1 MATPEQRTPIRLGR
15 GDKADLDIALA
26 DGDLLEGEL
35 VWARDL
41 AQPFIVTDDNGD
53 LVFTPAGGLSISDQA
68 KLDGIE
74 PGANNYSLPP
84 ATTTVLGGIKADGTT
99 CQIDPDGT
107 LHALGA
113 SSTPGSVSLV
123 SGTAPIT
130 VTNGSTT
137 PLIAVAAATTSAAG
151 VVQLADSAAIAAGT
165 AGRVVDAA
173 QLLASGPVPSAR
185 TVTAGAGLDGGGA
198 LSGDIVLSVE
208 FASQAQAEAG
218 SATDV
223 VMSPLRTAQAVAGK
237 VSTSR
242 SISAGSGLSGGGDL
256 SADRSFAVAFSSQAQ
271 AEAGVDTATSCSP
284 LRVHQAISA
293 RTVNDLTS
301 TSTSNPLSAAQG
313 KALNDNKV
321 PNSRQVIA
329 GTGLSGGGDLSA
341 SRTLSVSFA
350 SQVQAEAGSASDVVM
365 SPLRTAQ
372 AVAGKVDT
380 TRAINTAAGTGLIGG
395 GTLGADRNLALTGQA
410 LALHQLGNN
419 GLISRTGNGTVAAR
433 SITGSNGITVANGD
447 GVSANP
453 VISPTVASQAEAEA
467 GVISTKLMTPER
479 VAQAISALGPSTSVV
494 LEVFTASGTFAKDP
508 RDIAYWIEVIGG
520 GGSGARSATSDPA
533 GGGGGGGMVS
543 RFMAASAIAST
554 EAVTVGAGGGAVTA
568 LGGANGNAGGTSA
581 FGLHLGVFGG
591 RGGISTGNGGAGG
604 GVFDPDAISLS
615 GFAEGGFIGGASGQ
629 PSVYGGGGGN
639 GGPSMFGGGGGGRSG
654 GSGSSGGSSLLA
666 GTGGAGGT
674 TSSGQAGQVPGG
686 GGGGT
691 QTGSNSGAGGRGEV
705 RIYRF
710 QA

>member
-1 MATPEQRTPIRLGR
+1 MATPEQRTPLRPGR

-26 DGDLLEGEL
+26 AGDLLEGEL

-41 AQPFIVTDDNGD
+41 AQPFIVSDDNGD
-53 LVFTPAGGLSISDQA
+53 LVFSPAGGLSISDQA

-74 PGANNYSLPP
+74 AGANNYSLPP
-84 ATTTVLGGIKADGTT
+84 ATTTVLGGIKADGTS

-113 SSTPGSVSLV
+113 ASTPGSVSLV
-123 SGTAPIT
+123 SGTAPIS

-151 VVQLADSAAIAAGT
+151 VVQLADSTAIAAGT
-165 AGRVVDAA
+165 PGRVVDAA
-173 QLLASGPVPSAR
+173 QLLASGPVPSTR
-185 TVTAGAGLDGGGA
+185 TITAGTGLDGGGS
-198 LSGDIVLSVE
+198 LSSDITLSVE
-208 FASQAQAEAG
+208 FASQLQAETG
-218 SATDV
+218 TATDV

-237 VSTSR
+237 ASSTR
-242 SISAGSGLSGGGDL
+242 LLTAGTGLSGGGDL
-256 SADRSFAVAFSSQAQ
+256 SADRSFSVAFASQAQ
-271 AEAGVDTATSCSP
+271 AQAGTDAVTSCSP

-293 RTVNDLTS
+293 RTINELTS
-301 TSTSNPLSAAQG
+301 TATDSPLSAAQG

-329 GTGLSGGGDLSA
+329 GTGLAGGGDLSA
-341 SRTLSVSFA
+341 SRTLSVAFA
-350 SQVQAEAGSASDVVM
+350 SQPQAEAGTADAVVM

-372 AVAGKVDT
+372 AMASKVDA
-380 TRAINTAAGTGLIGG
+380 TRAINTSSTTGLAGG
-395 GTLGADRNLALTGQA
+395 GALNADRNLALTGQA
-410 LALHQLGNN
+410 LAVHQLNTS
-419 GLISRTGNGTVAAR
+419 GLITRTGTGTVAAR

-479 VAQAISALGPSTSVV
+479 VAQAIAVLGPSTQVV
-494 LEVFTASGTFAKDP
+494 LEVFTASGTFAKNP
-508 RDIAYWIEVIGG
+508 KDIAYWVEVIGG
-520 GGSGARSATSDPA
+520 GGSGARSATADPA

-543 RFMAASAIAST
+543 RFIAASAVAST

-568 LGGANGNAGGTSA
+568 LGGANGNAGGTST
-581 FGLHLGVFGG
+581 FGMHLGVFGG
-591 RGGISTGNGGAGG
+591 RGGVSTGNGGAGG
-604 GVFDPDAISLS
+604 GVFDPDSITLS

-639 GGPSMFGGGGGGRSG
+639 GGPSMFGGGGGGRSTG
-654 GSGSSGGSSLLA
+654 TGNAGGSSLLA
-666 GTGGAGGT
+666 GSGGAGGT
-674 TSSGQAGQVPGG
+674 TSSGQGGQIPGG

-691 QTGSNSGAGGRGEV
+691 QTGSSSGAGGRGEV

-710 QA
+710 QR